1 MATKHQ
7 THPAATRT
15 PEPPAPPPT
24 RGRGRLAIIVG
35 AVSMALAA
43 AAIIVGAALGSPTAV
58 GQFQRVR
65 VSDQRGTISFTNTG
79 DYVAYYESTATAQL
93 GDQPEQITANRV
105 PLVPVQLTNQL
116 TNQTTAQRLV
126 LNTPYGNRADG
137 KPQKLHYDYGGRGA
151 LAMWQF
157 HISQTGRYQ
166 VELGTTSPA
175 ADPDAVVAFGPS
187 TALAAGG
194 IAVISGALVFIAGL
208 TTLIVGLV
216 KRRRSKRETAYAG

>member
-1 MATKHQ
+1 V
-7 THPAATRT
+7 
-15 PEPPAPPPT
+15 
-24 RGRGRLAIIVG
+24 AIIVG
-35 AVSMALAA
+35 AVSMALAVVA
-43 AAIIVGAALGSPTAV
+43 MIVGAALGSPTAV

-65 VSDQRGTISFTNTG
+65 VSDRSGTISFNNTG
-79 DYVAYYESTATAQL
+79 DYVAYYESAATAQL
-93 GDQPEQITANRV
+93 GDQPEKVTANRV
-105 PLVPVQLTNQL
+105 PRVPVQLTNQA
-116 TNQTTAQRLV
+116 TGQRLV

-137 KPQKLHYDYGGRGA
+137 KPSKLHYDYGGRGA

-166 VELGTTSPA
+166 VDLGTTSPA
-175 ADPDAVVAFGPS
+175 PDPDAVVAFGPS

-194 IAVISGALVFIAGL
+194 IAVILGALVFIAGL